1 MTPPEL
7 ARRLEAGRIDP
18 LYVLTGEES
27 WLVDEAVAAFRRH
40 VVPPGDV
47 LNTHLYTGGDI
58 TAPSVV
64 AMAET
69 LPAFAPRRLIVVR
82 DADRLGSSDA
92 LVAYCTLPAP
102 TTVLVFVMTKPDRRK
117 TVVQALLRHAVV
129 VACEA
134 LSNRA
139 LREWLIRQAAARG
152 VTLTDE
158 ALAYLQERSGG
169 SLRALSHDLEKVALS
184 RGATPGPLGMEH
196 LDTISPRGVAAS
208 VFEWA
213 HLVAMG
219 RTAPA
224 LDTLARL
231 LRDEAPLL
239 LLSILIGQWRKMIRC
254 VALADERLPANRMA
268 QALEVPPFAVDRLIE
283 ASKHREPLELVAGL
297 TWCLET
303 DAALKG
309 GALTGALA
317 LERLVIALCR
327 QGDRP
332 KAPGAVT
339 PPSGRTVT
347 GAWWPGLL
355 LRRGRRQAVGVTGQ
369 AGNQP

>member
-1 MTPPEL
+1 MTLHEL

-18 LYVLTGEES
+18 LYVLTGEEA
-27 WLVDEAVAAFRRH
+27 WLVDETVAAFRRH
-40 VVPPGDV
+40 AVPPGDV
-47 LNTHLYTGGDI
+47 LNTHLYTGGEI

-69 LPAFAPRRLIVVR
+69 LPAFAPRRLIIIR
-82 DADRLGSSDA
+82 DADRLGSSGA
-92 LVAYCTLPAP
+92 LIAYCEAPAP

-117 TVVQALLRHAVV
+117 TVVQTLLRHAVV
-129 VACEA
+129 VACDP
-134 LSNRA
+134 LSSRA
-139 LREWLIRQAAARG
+139 LQEWLIRQAATRG

-169 SLRALSHDLEKVALS
+169 SLRALSHDLEKVVLS
-184 RGATPGPLGMEH
+184 RGTTPGPLGIEH
-196 LDTISPRGVAAS
+196 LDTVSPRGVTAS

-219 RTAPA
+219 RTTPA
-224 LDTLARL
+224 LDTLAQL
-231 LRDEAPLL
+231 LCDEAPLL

-254 VALADERLPANRMA
+254 VALADERLPAGRMA
-268 QALEVPPFAVDRLIE
+268 QALEVPPFAVERLIE
-283 ASKHREPLELVAGL
+283 ASKRRQLLELVAGL

-309 GALTGALA
+309 GALAGSLA

-327 QGDRP
+327 QGARP
-332 KAPGAVT
+332 TGHGSAV

-347 GAWWPGLL
+347 GTWWPGLL
-355 LRRGRRQAVGVTGQ
+355 LRGGRRQAVGVTGQ
-369 AGNQP
+369 AGDQP

>member
-1 MTPPEL
+1 MTPHEL
-7 ARRLEAGRIDP
+7 ARRLEAGRIEP
-18 LYVLTGEES
+18 LYLLTGEES
-27 WLVDEAVAAFRRH
+27 WLVDEALAAFRRH

-47 LNTHLYTGGDI
+47 LNTHLYTGGEV

-69 LPAFAPRRLIVVR
+69 LPAFGPRRLIIVR
-82 DADRLGSSDA
+82 EADRLGSSDT
-92 LVAYCTLPAP
+92 LVAYGQTPSP
-102 TTVLVFVMTKPDRRK
+102 TTALVLVMTKPDRRK
-117 TVVQALLRHAVV
+117 TVVQSLLRHAVV
-129 VACEA
+129 VACEP
-134 LSNRA
+134 LSSRA
-139 LREWLIRQAAARG
+139 LREWLIRQATARG

-158 ALAYLQERSGG
+158 AVAYLQERSGG
-169 SLRALSHDLEKVALS
+169 SLRALSHDIEKVALS
-184 RGATPGPLGMEH
+184 QGTTPGPLGVEH
-196 LDTISPRGVAAS
+196 LDTVSPRGAASS

-213 HLVAMG
+213 HIVAMG

-224 LDTLARL
+224 LGTLARL

-254 VALADERLPANRMA
+254 VALTEEGLPAGRMA
-268 QALEVPPFAVDRLIE
+268 QALEVPPFAVERVIE
-283 ASKHREPLELVAGL
+283 ASKHRDPLELVAGL

-309 GALTGALA
+309 GALAGSVA

-327 QGDRP
+327 QGNRP
-332 KAPGAVT
+332 TGPGGEAPPA
-339 PPSGRTVT
+339 GRTVT
-347 GAWWPGLL
+347 GPWWPGLL

-369 AGNQP
+369 AGDEP